1 MTSFQRKTDRS
12 RLTEGTTGCW
22 TQSNPS
28 KDISL
33 RRGGSGA
40 SPSSGLGDHHGRRP
54 HVWVRELQGVVRGD
68 LFGNTAVITQPRYAD
83 RYDALA
89 TWRGDGA
96 ADTVYFRG
104 MCVVV
109 LYYLP
114 QRCVCFLCFF
124 ESTLDF
130 RNLLLFVTVVRRAK
144 GKAKHL

>member
-12 RLTEGTTGCW
+12 RLTEDTTGCW

-33 RRGGSGA
+33 RKGGSGA
-40 SPSSGLGDHHGRRP
+40 YPPSGLGDYHGLRP

-89 TWRGDGA
+89 KWRGDGQQIRSILEEFVLSYCTIYLK
-96 ADTVYFRG
+96 DV
-104 MCVVV
+104 CV
-109 LYYLP
+109 
-114 QRCVCFLCFF
+114 
-124 ESTLDF
+124 S
-130 RNLLLFVTVVRRAK
+130 
-144 GKAKHL
+144 